1 MIHAFFVYAQGVLD
15 DLLESRF
22 INTIENKK
30 LGFIFVKLCVVDE
43 QVCLNL

>member
-22 INTIENKK
+22 INTNRKQKI
-30 LGFIFVKLCVVDE
+30 GFYFCE
-43 QVCLNL
+43 AMCCR